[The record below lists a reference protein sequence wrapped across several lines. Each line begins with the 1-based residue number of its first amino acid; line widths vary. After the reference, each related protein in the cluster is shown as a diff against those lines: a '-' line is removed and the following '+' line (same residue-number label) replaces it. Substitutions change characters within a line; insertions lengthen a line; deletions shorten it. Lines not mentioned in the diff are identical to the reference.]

1 MYEPYQDD
9 GPVMGTSTVEM
20 VVDDTGG
27 GMDIGGDDP
36 DMLSDFGET
45 DSDED
50 EFLIPP
56 GGRGGGG
63 GGGGG
68 AATASS
74 SSAAAAADRAGLPS
88 TDEGSASAVARA
100 PPSPFSSSS
109 MTCSYCLNVLYVP
122 AMFGM

>member
-1 MYEPYQDD
+1 MYEPYQD
-9 GPVMGTSTVEM
+9 GPVGTSTVEM
-20 VVDDTGG
+20 VVDDAGG
-27 GMDIGGDDP
+27 GMDLGGDDP

-56 GGRGGGG
+56 GGRGSGGG

-74 SSAAAAADRAGLPS
+74 SSAAAAAARAGLPS
-88 TDEGSASAVARA
+88 TDAASAVARA
-100 PPSPFSSSS
+100 PLSPFSSSS